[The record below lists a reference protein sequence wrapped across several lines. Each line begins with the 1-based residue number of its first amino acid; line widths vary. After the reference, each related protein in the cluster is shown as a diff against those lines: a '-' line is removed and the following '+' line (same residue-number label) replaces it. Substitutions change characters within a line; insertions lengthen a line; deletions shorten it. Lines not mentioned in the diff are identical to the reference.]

1 MDTAGR
7 GWQSSDGR
15 GGPIRVLHVD
25 DDDNFTELTAEF
37 LEREDDRFRVVTAS
51 SPAAGLDRLS
61 EHPVDCVVSDYQ
73 MPGMDGLELLERV
86 RELDADLPF
95 FLVSAVLDRETVDLA
110 EGAGVTGLVEKDV
123 GTDHYEDL
131 ADRIREA
138 TA

>member
-1 MDTAGR
+1 MG
-7 GWQSSDGR
+7 
-15 GGPIRVLHVD
+15 GGPRVLVVD
-25 DDDNFTELTAEF
+25 EDRDVLGLTETFLGRAGEEFTIETETSAAVAADRIEAGEF
-37 LEREDDRFRVVTAS
+37 
-51 SPAAGLDRLS
+51 
-61 EHPVDCVVSDYQ
+61 DCVVSDYR